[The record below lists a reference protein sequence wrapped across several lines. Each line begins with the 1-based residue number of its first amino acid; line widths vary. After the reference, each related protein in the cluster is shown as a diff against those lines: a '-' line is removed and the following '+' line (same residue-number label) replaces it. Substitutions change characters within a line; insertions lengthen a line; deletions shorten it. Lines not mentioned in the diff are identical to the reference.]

1 MLKVG
6 VWLLPCRWRIF
17 QLATRNV
24 RQFLQA
30 TDQSRFEARPSKD
43 DLLDKPGI
51 KLAKPMHDVVLRD
64 CLKTTLVVG
73 QYLHSKYVFGRPA
86 GFGGASGYR
95 EKPISA
101 RPLYRHQAACKLL
114 ASLTTSL
121 RTRCRA
127 NTDEFR
133 AQILHG
139 TPDDHHRAIAA
150 TAALAQ
156 PRPGPGLAEGFTIG
170 VEFGSSLSLTLLLGR
185 RGVSLSPYRLMLL

>member
-1 MLKVG
+1 MITSFQNRIVASIDLSNSGPFLNQSMLKVG

-17 QLATRNV
+17 QLAINV

-30 TDQSRFEARPSKD
+30 TDQSRFEAPRSKD
-43 DLLDKPGI
+43 DLLEKPGI

-64 CLKTTLVVG
+64 CLKTTLMVG
-73 QYLHSKYVFGRPA
+73 QYLRSKYVFGRPA

-114 ASLTTSL
+114 ASLTTRLRL

-150 TAALAQ
+150 TAALAL
-156 PRPGPGLAEGFTIG
+156 PRPGPGLAD
-170 VEFGSSLSLTLLLGR
+170 S
-185 RGVSLSPYRLMLL
+185 